1 MFTTFKL
8 TIAALKMFLRS
19 RQALFFTL
27 FMPFFIMI
35 IFGYIGFDKPQKI
48 DVGLVVQNPTEQT
61 QKFIDQIKEFQTF
74 SIHEGVLED
83 EKTQLAEGNRAI
95 VLDVPSDFMD
105 VSTKSIQPQCIKAP
119 CLPSINAIPK
129 EITAYTNEGQAPQ
142 AQTVIS
148 VLSQFLDKTTLQA
161 AKAPTLFK
169 IDQVSVD
176 SRNLRYIEFLLPGL
190 IAMSVMQMAVFSVAF
205 LFTQY
210 KEKGVLKRLAA
221 TPMQP
226 WQFVSANAITRLMVS
241 VFQAAI
247 FVGMGLILF
256 KIHIQGSY
264 FLLLL
269 CVVLGAL
276 MFLGLGFTISGLAK
290 TVDSVPV
297 FANLIVFPMLFLG
310 GTFFPI
316 TGMPGWLQNVA
327 KFLPLT
333 YLSTSM
339 RDVMTKG
346 SHFWDIKGDLLGMV
360 IWAAIL
366 ITLATITFSFQEKEG
381 A

>member
-8 TIAALKMFLRS
+8 TVAALKMFLRS

-48 DVGLVVQNPTEQT
+48 DVGLVVSNPTAQT
-61 QKFIDQIKEFQTF
+61 QQFIDQIKKFETF
-74 SIHEGVLED
+74 NITEGSLD
-83 EKTQLAEGNRAI
+83 EEKKALNEGNRSI
-95 VLDVPSDFMD
+95 VLDVPTDFMNL
-105 VSTKSIQPQCIKAP
+105 VPTPGAKT
-119 CLPSINAIPK
+119 L
-129 EITAYTNEGQAPQ
+129 TAYTNEGQAPQ

-148 VLSQFLDKTTLQA
+148 VLSQFLDKTTLQV

-190 IAMSVMQMAVFSVAF
+190 VAMSVMQMAVFSVAF

-226 WQFVSANAITRLMVS
+226 WQFVSANALTRLLVS
-241 VFQAAI
+241 VCQAAI

-269 CVVLGAL
+269 CVILGAL

-346 SHFWDIKGDLLGMV
+346 SGFWDIRFDLLGMIV
-360 IWAAIL
+360 WAAIL
-366 ITLATITFSFQEKEG
+366 VTLATVTFSFQEKEG